1 MAFIS
6 SLVLYLIA
14 SSFTFGQLFRLNI
27 NNIDFPLIDILIVIL
42 AIINIYQHFKS
53 HTLKL
58 DHHPWIYFLLLS
70 WILLAINLWFRQ
82 LSPLIPLL
90 YLIRLSGLLT
100 LLIWPPIIP
109 AKPRFHQFLQLAII
123 SNLIFGLIQYFFWP
137 DFTYFS
143 SLNWDP
149 HLYRLVSTFFDPTFT
164 ALIYLLFILNL
175 YFSKT
180 KLSFTKFLLLFITY
194 LAFSLTYSRSAYLSF
209 IVTFAYISFVKKNKI
224 IFFISLILISTS
236 VFLLPRLPGEGTKL
250 ERTSSIKAKIIN
262 YQQGVRLFIQSPII
276 GYGYNTLGAIR
287 SDINPNSHANYGF
300 DSSLLTILVTNGIFG
315 FILFIAGLFK
325 YWHHHD
331 LYYKA
336 TLVAV
341 LCHSL
346 FSNSLLYPWILLFII
361 LT

>member
-1 MAFIS
+1 MAFVS

-14 SSFTFGQLFRLNI
+14 SSFTFGQLFRLSVY
-27 NNIDFPLIDILIVIL
+27 NIDFPLIDILIVIL
-42 AIINIYQHFKS
+42 VIINISQHFKS
-53 HTLKL
+53 KTLKSA
-58 DHHPWIYFLLLS
+58 HHPWTYFLLLS
-70 WILLAINLWFRQ
+70 WVLLSINLWFRQ
-82 LSPLIPLL
+82 LPPLIPLL
-90 YLIRLSGLLT
+90 YLIRLSGLLS

-109 AKPRFHQFLQLAII
+109 ARPHFNQFLKLALV
-123 SNLIFGLIQYFFWP
+123 SNLIFGLIQYLFWP

-175 YFSKT
+175 YFSKK
-180 KLSFTKFLLLFITY
+180 KLSLARFLLLFLVY

-209 IVTFAYISFVKKNKI
+209 IVTFAYVSYVKKNRT
-224 IFFISLILISTS
+224 IFFISLILITTS

-262 YQQGVRLFIQSPII
+262 YQQGVQLFVQSPVI
-276 GYGYNTLGAIR
+276 GYGYNTLGMIR
-287 SDINPNSHANYGF
+287 SNISPNSHANYGF

-315 FILFIAGLFK
+315 LILFIAGMFR

-331 LYYKA
+331 LYHKA
-336 TLVAV
+336 MLVAV